1 MFMKRIEIKN
11 LNDFFSTLKLNAFSK
26 ETRSSI
32 IKNHIKLN
40 KIVNETEELTK
51 EIYTK
56 LVTENEDAVKKL
68 NEKRELY
75 KIASDED
82 KPTFLQAIINE
93 CQDGLKVEM
102 ELNELIRD
110 LNNEEIN
117 LDLIKFDLETFVDEC
132 ADAGLDF
139 TLTDFDNIN
148 VIFN

>member
-1 MFMKRIEIKN
+1 MKRIEIKT

-40 KIVNETEELTK
+40 KIVNETEDLAK

-75 KIASDED
+75 KMASDED
-82 KPTFLQAIINE
+82 KPTFLQDIINE
-93 CQDGLKVEM
+93 CQDGLKVEI